1 MAAAGGNTDL
11 LICDARAKCV
21 KGLIVVEM
29 TVGLLA
35 NAPVQSCTVR
45 CRICRIV
52 AEAGT
57 AEDTDWG
64 HPKIDMRLFIGPLC
78 SVAASRDS
86 GAGRLAFPTCIHG
99 ASEADVW
106 DQANQPVNLVFM
118 LWPACRVMI
127 ETSVMGHQED
137 RCLALLCKMCR
148 KPGTTLTGSSMAR
161 EPRRA

>member
-11 LICDARAKCV
+11 LSFDARARCV

-64 HPKIDMRLFIGPLC
+64 HPKTDMRVFIGVLF

-86 GAGRLAFPTCIHG
+86 GVAWLAFPTCICDG
-99 ASEADVW
+99 SKTDSWDEADQMN
-106 DQANQPVNLVFM
+106 D
-118 LWPACRVMI
+118 
-127 ETSVMGHQED
+127 
-137 RCLALLCKMCR
+137 LLL
-148 KPGTTLTGSSMAR
+148 TL
-161 EPRRA
+161 